1 MLSVNDIHFLYGKR
15 KILDGVSFEAE
26 SNETVSI
33 LGPNG
38 VGKTTLIRCLC
49 GVHRPQRGSVEID
62 GINILD
68 LKGTELA
75 KKIGYVP
82 QYAPRSRT
90 TVYDTV
96 LMGRRPYIDMTITR
110 ADLEKVGEMID
121 MMGLSEMA
129 LKFITQISGG
139 EFQKVQIA
147 RALVQEP
154 RVLVLDEPTNNL
166 DVSHQHL
173 TMHMVIDTVR
183 SKGICTLMTMHDIN
197 LAIHYSDRLMF
208 FKDGKTAA
216 CGGPEIIDEKL
227 IKRIYGIDSDVIE
240 HNGVPFVVPRAIDL
254 EHTHRR
260 K

>member
-1 MLSVNDIHFLYGKR
+1 MLRVDDLHFLYGKK
-15 KILDGVSFEAE
+15 KILDGVSFEIE
-26 SNETVSI
+26 SNETISI

-49 GVHRPQRGSVEID
+49 GVHRPQSGSVEID

-82 QYAPRSRT
+82 QYAPRPRT

-96 LMGRRPYIDMTITR
+96 LMGRRPYIDTRISR
-110 ADLEKVGEMID
+110 ADIEKVGETID
-121 MMGLSEMA
+121 MMGLSS
-129 LKFITQISGG
+129 LSLSYITRISGG

-154 RVLVLDEPTNNL
+154 KVLVLDEPTNNL
-166 DVSHQHL
+166 DVSNQHL
-173 TMHMVIDTVR
+173 TMHMIMDAVR
-183 SKGICTLMTMHDIN
+183 SKGVCTLMTMHDIN

-208 FKDGKTAA
+208 FKDGKAAA
-216 CGGPEIIDEKL
+216 CGGPEIIDEEL
-227 IKRIYGIDSDVIE
+227 IKRIYGIDSDIIE
-240 HNGVPFVVPRAIDL
+240 HHGVPFVVPRAIDL
-254 EHTHRR
+254 EHTHR
-260 K
+260 

>member
-1 MLSVNDIHFLYGKR
+1 
-15 KILDGVSFEAE
+15 
-26 SNETVSI
+26 
-33 LGPNG
+33 
-38 VGKTTLIRCLC
+38 
-49 GVHRPQRGSVEID
+49 
-62 GINILD
+62 
-68 LKGTELA
+68 
-75 KKIGYVP
+75 
-82 QYAPRSRT
+82 
-90 TVYDTV
+90 
-96 LMGRRPYIDMTITR
+96 MGRRPYIDMTITR

-166 DVSHQHL
+166 DVSNQHL

-183 SKGICTLMTMHDIN
+183 SKGICTLMTMPDIN

-254 EHTHRR
+254 EHSHRR